1 MAGDDPEILA
11 KLATLHNA
19 VCEAEKALDDAKD
32 ALREGSKVY
41 RDDVACARED
51 LRAAKHERDGFAA
64 RPRVRPRRTC
74 WTHARRCSTAS
85 TTSATSGAT
94 RA

>member
-19 VCEAEKALDDAKD
+19 VCEAEKALDDDKD

-51 LRAAKHERDGFAA
+51 LRAAKHERDRFLDGLKADYPLFGDEA
-64 RPRVRPRRTC
+64 PTLEITRRGD
-74 WTHARRCSTAS
+74 A
-85 TTSATSGAT
+85 
-94 RA
+94 